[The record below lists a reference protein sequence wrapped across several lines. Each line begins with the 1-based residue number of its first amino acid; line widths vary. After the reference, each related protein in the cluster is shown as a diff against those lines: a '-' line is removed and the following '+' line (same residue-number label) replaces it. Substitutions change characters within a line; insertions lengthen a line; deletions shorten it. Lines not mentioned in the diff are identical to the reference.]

1 MQDPASIRTWLLH
14 DHTRLDKLFSQLLN
28 AVEGADD
35 PTISSVWSEFE
46 TGLLAHFDAEESHLF
61 PLLAG
66 DYPREVEA
74 AQRQHS
80 QIRALVAELGVRADL
95 RTIRLDVAE
104 ELIRQLQKHAEFE
117 DKTVYT
123 WAEAALSAPQQ
134 TSMLE
139 RFKKPART
147 PLPGASKKR

>member
-1 MQDPASIRTWLLH
+1 MHDAASIRAWLTH
-14 DHTRLDKLFSQLLN
+14 DHTRLNKLFSQLLD

-35 PTISSVWSEFE
+35 PTISTVWSEFE

-61 PLLAG
+61 PRLAG
-66 DYPREVEA
+66 DYPREVET

-104 ELIRQLQKHAEFE
+104 ELIRKLQKHAEFE

-123 WAEAALSAPQQ
+123 WAEAALSAPERNR
-134 TSMLE
+134 MLE
-139 RFKKPART
+139 RFRKPTRT
-147 PLPGASKKR
+147 PLPGATKER